1 MVTVA
6 PDDICNDGCVPG
18 LTPGD
23 RPLDI
28 ALVEGPTDGPFSY
41 RTGSLN
47 PGTYT
52 AALFCELDDPAV
64 DEALVYIGEQE
75 VDATP
80 TPPDGLGSEAK
91 FDLQDLGD
99 TTP

>member
-1 MVTVA
+1 MVTVV
-6 PDDICNDGCVPG
+6 PDDICNNGCVSG
-18 LTPGD
+18 LTPSD

-28 ALVEGPTDGPFSY
+28 ALVEGPIGGPFSY

-64 DEALVYIGEQE
+64 DEALAYIGEQE
-75 VDATP
+75 VDATL
-80 TPPDGLGSEAK
+80 TPPDGLGSEVN
-91 FDLQDLGD
+91 FDLQDPGD